1 MPYVM
6 TNKDLPVIRFTS
18 RFGVLSCT
26 MLGLAMLLSCQMVS
40 AQGGLP
46 AEQRINGKRV
56 WAAFEQQRQVLQ
68 ASSAV
73 IYTDEKSRI
82 KSIYG
87 VVIREDGYVLTKA
100 SAIEGALAL
109 SLRIGSTL
117 YNEVERLV
125 VNDHWDVAL
134 LKVNPSEALIPVEL
148 AEGDDLEQGYWVISN
163 GSTTRSNR
171 RLRVGI
177 VSAETRK
184 ITETK
189 SRVVMGV
196 EFKKGEEDKWEIAK
210 VTAGKGAEEAGLKA
224 GDVIV
229 SADGVKL
236 DERQTLL
243 DILEKKQPG
252 DFVAIELTRGAKQIN
267 VNVSLTERVFRM
279 TRNDQMSGGEDQLS
293 MRRSE
298 FPRVI
303 HHDTPLT
310 KVSVG
315 GPLLDLDG
323 VCVGMNIA
331 RASRVATYAIPAREL
346 KKLITTMMK

>member
-1 MPYVM
+1 M
-6 TNKDLPVIRFTS
+6 THKKLPIVLFTS
-18 RFGVLSCT
+18 RFAMLSCS

-68 ASSAV
+68 GSSAV

-117 YNEVERLV
+117 YSEVERLAV
-125 VNDHWDVAL
+125 DDDWDVAL

-189 SRVVMGV
+189 IRVVMGV
-196 EFKKGEEDKWEIAK
+196 EFKKDEEDKWKIAN
-210 VTAGKGAEEAGLKA
+210 VTEGKGAEEAGLKA

-229 SADGVKL
+229 SVDGVDL
-236 DERQTLL
+236 VERQDLL
-243 DILEKKQPG
+243 DVLEKKQPG
-252 DFVAIELTRGAKQIN
+252 DDVAIKLIRG
-267 VNVSLTERVFRM
+267 TEQLNFVVGLSEKVLRM
-279 TRNDQMSGGEDQLS
+279 SRNDQMSGGEDQLS
-293 MRRSE
+293 ARRSE

-331 RASRVATYAIPAREL
+331 RASRVATFAIPAREL
-346 KKLITTMMK
+346 RGLIASLLE